1 LTSDIA
7 TRSRPAER
15 QPGKMNDVIEREHDI
30 ERGQRLDRELAAD
43 LGRAT
48 PHRSLGA
55 AGYADELERRR
66 GLSREAEQRLAA
78 DAKRG
83 DAAARARLVEA
94 FMPLIASA
102 ARGYRGARVEQAELL
117 QEGVVG
123 LLRALEGYDPSR
135 GVPFWGYA
143 SWWVK
148 QAMQQLVSELA
159 RPVVLSDRAM
169 RHLARLRDA
178 LQDGGEASPSVL
190 AARSDLTLEQV
201 EQLLAVER
209 PPRSV
214 DEPAG
219 GELGSLGE
227 LLVDP
232 LAEGEYERVLA
243 EIEIEELHAL
253 LAGLSDRERDVVR
266 ARYGLDGEEESLRD
280 VGARLGLSAERVRQI
295 ERRAIG
301 KLAAGAGVDAA
312 GPAN

>member
-1 LTSDIA
+1 MGHVS
-7 TRSRPAER
+7 
-15 QPGKMNDVIEREHDI
+15 EHDVD
-30 ERGQRLDRELAAD
+30 RGRRLDRELAAD
-43 LGRAT
+43 LGRAK
-48 PHRSLGA
+48 PRRSAGA
-55 AGYADELERRR
+55 ARYADELERRP
-66 GLSREAEQRLAA
+66 GLAPEAEQRLAA
-78 DAKRG
+78 EAKRG

-102 ARGYRGARVEQAELL
+102 ARGYRGARVERAELL

-143 SWWVK
+143 SWWVR

-169 RHLARLRDA
+169 RHLARVRDA
-178 LQDGGEASPSVL
+178 LRDGADATPAEL
-190 AARSDLTLEQV
+190 ATRAGLTAEQV
-201 EQLLAVER
+201 EHLLAVER

-214 DEPAG
+214 NEPVG
-219 GELGSLGE
+219 GELGSLGD

-266 ARYGLDGEEESLRD
+266 ARYGLDGEEESLRE
-280 VGARLGLSAERVRQI
+280 VGGRLGLSAERVRQI
-295 ERRAIG
+295 ERRAMS
-301 KLAAGAGVDAA
+301 KLAAEAGVDGAERA
-312 GPAN
+312 V

>member
-1 LTSDIA
+1 MD
-7 TRSRPAER
+7 R
-15 QPGKMNDVIEREHDI
+15 VIEREHDVD
-30 ERGQRLDRELAAD
+30 RGRRLDRELAAD
-43 LGRAT
+43 LARAQ
-48 PHRSLGA
+48 PRRAPGA
-55 AGYADELERRR
+55 ARYADELERRP
-66 GLSREAEQRLAA
+66 GLAPEVEQRLVTR
-78 DAKRG
+78 AKGG

-94 FMPLIASA
+94 FMPLISA
-102 ARGYRGARVEQAELL
+102 TARGYRGARVEQAELL

-148 QAMQQLVSELA
+148 QAMQQLVAELA

-169 RHLARLRDA
+169 RQLARLRDV
-178 LQDGGEASPSVL
+178 LQADGEASPSVL
-190 AARSDLTLEQV
+190 AARAELTLEQV
-201 EQLLAVER
+201 ERLLAVER

-214 DEPAG
+214 EEPAG

-227 LLVDP
+227 LLSDP

-243 EIEIEELHAL
+243 AIEVEELHAL

-266 ARYGLDGEEESLRD
+266 SRYGLDGEEQSLRD

-295 ERRAIG
+295 ERRAMG
-301 KLAAGAGVDAA
+301 KLTAEAGVDAA
-312 GPAN
+312 GPPV

>member
-1 LTSDIA
+1 MD
-7 TRSRPAER
+7 R
-15 QPGKMNDVIEREHDI
+15 VIEREHDVD
-30 ERGQRLDRELAAD
+30 RGRRLDRELAAD
-43 LGRAT
+43 LARAL
-48 PHRSLGA
+48 PRRAPGA
-55 AGYADELERRR
+55 ARYADELARRP
-66 GLSREAEQRLAA
+66 GLAPEVEQRLAA
-78 DAKRG
+78 RAKRG

-94 FMPLIASA
+94 FMPLISST

-148 QAMQQLVSELA
+148 QAMQQLVAELS

-169 RHLARLRDA
+169 RQLARLRDV
-178 LQDGGEASPSVL
+178 LQVDGEASPSVL
-190 AARSDLTLEQV
+190 AARADLTLEQV
-201 EQLLAVER
+201 ERLLAVER

-214 DEPAG
+214 EEPSG

-227 LLVDP
+227 LLSDP

-243 EIEIEELHAL
+243 AIEVEELHAL

-266 ARYGLDGEEESLRD
+266 SRYGLDGEEQSLRD

-295 ERRAIG
+295 ERRAMG
-301 KLAAGAGVDAA
+301 KLTAEAGVDAA
-312 GPAN
+312 GPAV

>member
-1 LTSDIA
+1 MS
-7 TRSRPAER
+7 
-15 QPGKMNDVIEREHDI
+15 GREHDVD
-30 ERGQRLDRELAAD
+30 RGRRLDRKLAAD
-43 LGRAT
+43 LGRAE
-48 PHRSLGA
+48 PRRAPGA
-55 AGYADELERRR
+55 ARYADDLARRPELSPELEH
-66 GLSREAEQRLAA
+66 RLAIE
-78 DAKRG
+78 AKRG
-83 DAAARARLVEA
+83 DATARARLVEA
-94 FMPLIASA
+94 FMPLIAAA

-123 LLRALEGYDPSR
+123 LLRALEGYDPAR

-169 RHLARLRDA
+169 RHLARLREV
-178 LQDGGEASPSVL
+178 LQAGGEASPSVL
-190 AARSDLTLEQV
+190 ASRAGLTLEQV
-201 EQLLAVER
+201 ERLLAVER
-209 PPRSV
+209 PARSV

-243 EIEIEELHAL
+243 AIEVDELHAL

-266 ARYGLDGEEESLRD
+266 ARYGLDGEEQSLRD

-295 ERRAIG
+295 ERRAMG
-301 KLAAGAGVDAA
+301 KLATEAGVDDPGRAV
-312 GPAN
+312 

>member
-1 LTSDIA
+1 
-7 TRSRPAER
+7 
-15 QPGKMNDVIEREHDI
+15 MIEREHDVD
-30 ERGQRLDRELAAD
+30 RGRRLDRELAAD
-43 LGRAT
+43 LGRTA
-48 PHRSLGA
+48 PRRALGA
-55 AGYADELERRR
+55 ARYADDLARRP
-66 GLSREAEQRLAA
+66 GLAAAAEQRLALE
-78 DAKRG
+78 AKRG
-83 DAAARARLVEA
+83 DATARARLVEA

-102 ARGYRGARVEQAELL
+102 ARGYRGAHVEQAELL

-123 LLRALEGYDPSR
+123 LLRALEGYDPGR

-169 RHLARLRDA
+169 RHLARLRDV
-178 LQDGGEASPSVL
+178 LQSGGDANPRVL
-190 AARSDLTLEQV
+190 AARAGLTLEQV
-201 EQLLAVER
+201 ERLLAVER

-243 EIEIEELHAL
+243 AIEVEELHAL

-295 ERRAIG
+295 ERRAMG
-301 KLAAGAGVDAA
+301 KLAADAGVDGAE
-312 GPAN
+312 PAV

>member
-1 LTSDIA
+1 
-7 TRSRPAER
+7 
-15 QPGKMNDVIEREHDI
+15 MIEREHDVD
-30 ERGQRLDRELAAD
+30 RGRRLDRELAAE
-43 LGRAT
+43 LGRAQ
-48 PHRSLGA
+48 PRRSAGA
-55 AGYADELERRR
+55 AGYADQLERRQ
-66 GLSREAEQRLAA
+66 GLAPQVEQRLAA
-78 DAKRG
+78 DAKAG

-94 FMPLIASA
+94 FMPLIAST
-102 ARGYRGARVEQAELL
+102 ARGYRGARVERAELL

-169 RHLARLRDA
+169 RQLARLRDV
-178 LQDGGEASPSVL
+178 LREGGEGSPAELASR
-190 AARSDLTLEQV
+190 AGLTVEQV

-219 GELGSLGE
+219 GELGSLGD
-227 LLVDP
+227 LLADP

-243 EIEIEELHAL
+243 EIEVADLHAL
-253 LAGLSDRERDVVR
+253 LAGLSDREREVVR
-266 ARYGLDGEEESLRD
+266 ARYGLDGEAESLRD

-295 ERRAIG
+295 ERRAIE
-301 KLAAGAGVDAA
+301 KLEAEAGVDGAERA
-312 GPAN
+312 V

>member
-1 LTSDIA
+1 
-7 TRSRPAER
+7 
-15 QPGKMNDVIEREHDI
+15 VIERENDI
-30 ERGQRLDRELAAD
+30 DRGRRLDRELAAD
-43 LGRAT
+43 LGHAR
-48 PHRSLGA
+48 PRRSSGA
-55 AGYADELERRR
+55 ARYADELERRP
-66 GLSREAEQRLAA
+66 GLPPEVEQRLAA

-83 DAAARARLVEA
+83 HAAARARLVEA

-102 ARGYRGARVEQAELL
+102 ARGYRGARVERAELI

-123 LLRALEGYDPSR
+123 LLRALEGYDASR

-159 RPVVLSDRAM
+159 RPVALSDRAM

-178 LQDGGEASPSVL
+178 LQEGGEASAAVL
-190 AARSDLTLEQV
+190 ASRAGLAVEQV
-201 EQLLAVER
+201 EHLLAVER

-253 LAGLSDRERDVVR
+253 LAGLSDREREVLR

-295 ERRAIG
+295 ERRALD
-301 KLAAGAGVDAA
+301 KLAAEAGVDDAEQA
-312 GPAN
+312 V